1 MTETQTN
8 AAPGPAAAPETEA
21 KTGSSAQAALWISV
35 AGACVL
41 AATTFLVVRA
51 MWRRRPP
58 DETTERIQALIEE
71 ANRLIR
77 TLEEKK

>member
-1 MTETQTN
+1 MN
-8 AAPGPAAAPETEA
+8 GAPGSAGAPEA
-21 KTGSSAQAALWISV
+21 DGKAGNAAQAALWISL

-51 MWRRRPP
+51 MWHRRPP

>member
-1 MTETQTN
+1 MN
-8 AAPGPAAAPETEA
+8 GAPGTTGAPDSDA
-21 KTGSSAQAALWISV
+21 KSGSAAQAALWISL

-51 MWRRRPP
+51 VWRRRPP
-58 DETTERIQALIEE
+58 DQTTERIQALIDE